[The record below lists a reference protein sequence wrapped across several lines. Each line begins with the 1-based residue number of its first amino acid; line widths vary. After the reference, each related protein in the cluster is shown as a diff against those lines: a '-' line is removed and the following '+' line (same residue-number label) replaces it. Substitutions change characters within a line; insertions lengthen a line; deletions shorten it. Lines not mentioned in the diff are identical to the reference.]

1 MENHNVQAE
10 TSQGSNRPRLLL
22 VEDDANL
29 GSLLCEYLGVKGFDV
44 TLCTDG
50 LQGEEEF
57 QRSHFDLCILDV
69 MLPKQDGFTLAEHIR
84 AVNTA
89 VPILF
94 LTAKSLPEDRLQ
106 GFALGAD
113 DYVAK
118 PFSVDELMMRIK
130 AILRRSQAQSIPSDS
145 QRFTIGDYS
154 FDVERRLLS
163 RNGESRTLTHKET
176 ELLRMLARSV
186 GSTVTRSVVLREV
199 WGDDNYFNGRSM
211 DVFVTRLRK
220 YLKDDPRIS
229 ITNVHGQ
236 GFKLQV
242 LEPQSSQ

>member
-1 MENHNVQAE
+1 MVIENVHADSTNEV
-10 TSQGSNRPRLLL
+10 SRPRLLL

-57 QRSHFDLCILDV
+57 KQSSYDLCILDV

-84 AVNTA
+84 AMNAT
-89 VPILF
+89 VPMLF

-130 AILRRSQAQSIPSDS
+130 AILRRSQPMGAQSDGK
-145 QRFTIGDYS
+145 RFVIGDYS
-154 FDVERRLLS
+154 FDAERRVLS

-186 GSTVTRSVVLREV
+186 GNTVNRGDALREV

-220 YLKDDPRIS
+220 YLKDDARVN

-242 LEPQSSQ
+242 LS